1 MGKVVRCLLATLGL
15 ALGVEWETVEVDGAK
30 CVPLSQV
37 ADFYR
42 LEKPVMAEG
51 GVTLRNQE
59 ITLVFEVESRKAS
72 FNKVG
77 FLLGEKLLKSEEAYH
92 LSLEDLSGLLEPVLR
107 PQKVQGLG
115 NFDRVVLDLD
125 FSEGLPE
132 REALI
137 EALRSNLQN
146 KGFKVVVFGDRE
158 DGRLD
163 WAKFRERA
171 EGNSTVMIHF
181 AILDGE
187 RMALQ
192 SQAIGGSPKPG
203 LSLATGIHWRIL
215 QQLKWNAGL
224 ANLEDGRISVERAGK
239 FQEIDVPACH
249 LAMTYDFSRKVTA
262 KKFHRT
268 VAQSVAEAIT
278 FARKAG
284 Q

>member
-1 MGKVVRCLLATLGL
+1 MLTCLIATLGL
-15 ALGVEWETVEVDGAK
+15 ALGVEWETIEVGGARSL
-30 CVPLSQV
+30 PLSQV

-42 LEKPVMAEG
+42 LEKPVMAED

-59 ITLVFEVESRKAS
+59 ITLVFDVDSRKAS

-77 FLLGEKLLKSEEAYH
+77 FLLGEKLVKREEAYH
-92 LSLEDLSGLLEPVLR
+92 ISLEDLGGFLEAVLR

-125 FSEGLPE
+125 FPQGLPE

-137 EALRSNLQN
+137 ETLRSNLQN

-158 DGRLD
+158 DRRLD

-171 EGNSTVMIHF
+171 EGNSVVLIHF
-181 AILDGE
+181 AIRDGE

-192 SQAIGGSPKPG
+192 SQAIGGSPKAG

-239 FQEIDVPACH
+239 FQGIDVPACH
-249 LAMTYDFSRKVTA
+249 FEMTYDFSRKVTA
-262 KKFHRT
+262 SKFHRT
-268 VAQSVAEAIT
+268 VAQSVADAIT

>member
-187 RMALQ
+187 RMDLQ

-239 FQEIDVPACH
+239 LQEIDVPACH